1 MLRKHWMMQ
10 WMVTIAMVTS
20 PWEIF
25 SRDNFLAMQ
34 ITKNFSLQELV
45 YSPTAIHAGIDQE
58 DFLDNNAVARIT
70 ALTLNI
76 LQPIRD
82 QFGPTK
88 INSCF
93 RSKPLNDLINGSPK
107 SQHCCFGEHTHAAAD
122 VEIISEKVSNLELA
136 EWIRDNLEF
145 DQLILENYKPN
156 RVSKITGKKEGP
168 NSGWVHVSY
177 SSVGENR
184 KQILRMVK
192 DKKGKAKYFRG
203 LTE

>member
-1 MLRKHWMMQ
+1 MRQL
-10 WMVTIAMVTS
+10 MVTTVMLTS
-20 PWEIF
+20 PSLIW
-25 SRDNFLAMQ
+25 SSDFLAMR
-34 ITKNFSLQELV
+34 ITKNFSLHELV
-45 YSPTAIHAGIDQE
+45 YSTSAIHAGIDQE
-58 DFLDNNAVARIT
+58 DHLDNNAVARIT
-70 ALTLNI
+70 ALTLNV

-122 VEIISEKVSNLELA
+122 VEIISEKVSNMELA

-184 KQILRMVK
+184 KQILRMFK

>member
-1 MLRKHWMMQ
+1 MRQL
-10 WMVTIAMVTS
+10 MVTTVMLTS
-20 PWEIF
+20 PSLIW
-25 SRDNFLAMQ
+25 SSDFLAMR
-34 ITKNFSLQELV
+34 ITKNFSLHELV
-45 YSPTAIHAGIDQE
+45 YSTSAIHAGIDQE
-58 DFLDNNAVARIT
+58 DHLDNNAVARIT

-122 VEIISEKVSNLELA
+122 VEIISEKVSNMELA

-156 RVSKITGKKEGP
+156 RISKITGKKEGP

>member
-1 MLRKHWMMQ
+1 MRQL
-10 WMVTIAMVTS
+10 MVTTVMLTS
-20 PWEIF
+20 PSLIW
-25 SRDNFLAMQ
+25 SSDFLAMR
-34 ITKNFSLQELV
+34 ITKNFSLHELV
-45 YSPTAIHAGIDQE
+45 YSTSAIHAGIDQE
-58 DFLDNNAVARIT
+58 DHLDNNAVARIT
-70 ALTLNI
+70 ALTLNV

-156 RVSKITGKKEGP
+156 RVSKITGEKEGP

-184 KQILRMVK
+184 KQIIRMVK

>member
-1 MLRKHWMMQ
+1 
-10 WMVTIAMVTS
+10 MVTIAMVTS

-93 RSKPLNDLINGSPK
+93 RSKPLNDLLNGASTK

-156 RVSKITGKKEGP
+156 RISKITGKKEGP

>member
-1 MLRKHWMMQ
+1 
-10 WMVTIAMVTS
+10 MVTS

-93 RSKPLNDLINGSPK
+93 RSKPLNDLLNGASTK

-156 RVSKITGKKEGP
+156 RISKITGKKEGP

>member
-1 MLRKHWMMQ
+1 MR
-10 WMVTIAMVTS
+10 IS
-20 PWEIF
+20 
-25 SRDNFLAMQ
+25 
-34 ITKNFSLQELV
+34 KNFSLHELV
-45 YSPTAIHAGIDQE
+45 YSTSAIHAGIDQE
-58 DFLDNNAVARIT
+58 DHLDTNAVARIT

-93 RSKPLNDLINGSPK
+93 RSKPLNDLLNGASTK